1 MMGGMNPGM
10 IGGMNPMM
18 GMMNPMMGMM
28 GPMMSMMNPMRMMG
42 GGMGGMNPMSMMG
55 GANNTDGGYNNA
67 DHMSG
72 MMKPEQYTDWFNQMM
87 KQFTP
92 AEAPVSK

>member
-1 MMGGMNPGM
+1 
-10 IGGMNPMM
+10 MM
-18 GMMNPMMGMM
+18 GMMNPMM

-42 GGMGGMNPMSMMG
+42 GGMGGMNTRSMMVGGTGGGRNPMSMMG